1 MSTFESNSQSISYGE
16 YKATKSKG
24 IKSQIYSSEINTT
37 NISLNTPIKFSKIL
51 PVKVLPT
58 ISNDEYISKQSG
70 INLDINNFN
79 TNDNF
84 DLKPTPTL
92 DIVENFENNLQSNE
106 NIVDTN
112 LDLNSLSI
120 NNELTSTTN
129 VETAQ
134 TFDASAFQTTESTP
148 TIDINALHYKKQQI
162 LTLILINLQN
172 LL

>member
-37 NISLNTPIKFSKIL
+37 NISVNTPIKFSKIL

-58 ISNDEYISKQSG
+58 ISNEEFSKIQSG
-70 INLDINNFN
+70 INFDMKNFN
-79 TNDNF
+79 TTENF

-92 DIVENFENNLQSNE
+92 DTMQNFENNLQSNE

-134 TFDASAFQTTESTP
+134 TFDASAFQTTESTR
-148 TIDINALHYKKQQI
+148 N
-162 LTLILINLQN
+162 INLYAKQEK
-172 LL
+172 